1 METGSIF
8 VQRLLV
14 EMEKGVRPDP
24 TRESEMGQR
33 GDLVLIADDRVPRNQ
48 WNMAR
53 VVDSRPD
60 SKGQVR
66 SVKGSTATTTLER
79 PIQKL
84 VLILENE
91 KKLKNRGISQPEE
104 P

>member
-1 METGSIF
+1 M
-8 VQRLLV
+8 
-14 EMEKGVRPDP
+14 
-24 TRESEMGQR
+24 
-33 GDLVLIADDRVPRNQ
+33 LIADDRVPRNQ

-53 VVDSRPD
+53 VVDVYQD

-66 SVKGSTATTTLER
+66 SVKVTMATTTLER

-91 KKLKNRGISQPEE
+91 E
-104 P
+104 

>member
-1 METGSIF
+1 METSSIF

-14 EMEKGVRPDP
+14 KMEKGVRPDP
-24 TRESEMGQR
+24 TRDSEMEQPKEKPSK

-48 WNMAR
+48 RNMAR
-53 VVDSRPD
+53 VVDLHPD
-60 SKGQVR
+60 AKGKVR
-66 SVKGSTATTTLER
+66 SVKIATATTTLER

-91 KKLKNRGISQPEE
+91 ED
-104 P
+104 

>member
-1 METGSIF
+1 MAKEY
-8 VQRLLV
+8 VQNLQERLKWNSPRRNL
-14 EMEKGVRPDP
+14 
-24 TRESEMGQR
+24 QR

-53 VVDSRPD
+53 VVDVYQD

-66 SVKGSTATTTLER
+66 SVKVTTATTTLER

-84 VLILENE
+84 VLTLENE
-91 KKLKNRGISQPEE
+91 E
-104 P
+104 